1 MDPFSQP
8 AAAAAYSALSS
19 KAQSAALKI
28 QLGLPTEARARD
40 GHQKQLSSLSIR
52 LQQFAHQ
59 ASQLGHCVADSAVVH
74 QPFGDVLALSL
85 TKCQDGLGMVT
96 TGLASTEPGAD
107 VKLGRELIAGYDGF
121 VAAYTRLFVLGTQ
134 LLIMWVS
141 RLPLMVWR

>member
-1 MDPFSQP
+1 
-8 AAAAAYSALSS
+8 
-19 KAQSAALKI
+19 
-28 QLGLPTEARARD
+28 
-40 GHQKQLSSLSIR
+40 
-52 LQQFAHQ
+52 
-59 ASQLGHCVADSAVVH
+59 
-74 QPFGDVLALSL
+74 
-85 TKCQDGLGMVT
+85 MVT